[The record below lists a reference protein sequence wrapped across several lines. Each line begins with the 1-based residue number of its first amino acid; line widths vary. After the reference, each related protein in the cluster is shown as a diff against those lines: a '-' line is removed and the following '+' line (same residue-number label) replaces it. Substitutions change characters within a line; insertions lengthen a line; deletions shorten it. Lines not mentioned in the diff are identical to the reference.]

1 MRVVGFFVIGAFVAA
16 AACGQTAVEHAGAT
30 AGASA
35 AAAGASG
42 AGKSIGG
49 VFRSLSD
56 TLDKAGKATAGGS
69 PPATSVTTV
78 SAAPKQASRPA
89 PVSKPVDPSQ
99 VTVGLYGVEVIKRFG
114 EPVMR
119 LTETSNSQLVETLW
133 YKTTTDDQIEIK
145 LSAGKV
151 VSIRLPESKKQEEEA
166 HN

>member
-1 MRVVGFFVIGAFVAA
+1 MRVVGFFVGVAA

-30 AGASA
+30 AGAA
-35 AAAGASG
+35 AASTGAIG

-49 VFRSLSD
+49 VFRNLSD
-56 TLDKAGKATAGGS
+56 TFDKNGKSAPGGS
-69 PPATSVTTV
+69 TSAAAVTTV
-78 SAAPKQASRPA
+78 PAPPKQLSRPA

-99 VTVGLYGVEVIKRFG
+99 VTVGLYAVEVIKRFG

-145 LSAGKV
+145 VSAGKV
-151 VSIRLPESKKQEEEA
+151 VSIRPPASKKQEEEA